1 MTKILI
7 ENSTKKRFA
16 SHFTVLDNFS
26 PTNEHVLVFK
36 DFEDSLN
43 FTVLKYERNQE
54 GEILQGWTLE
64 EVNEE
69 VFKKEHAPHA
79 DWDKTTLS
87 EYDKKFQDWRSSTLM
102 QKLEQLG
109 EDEL

>member
-1 MTKILI
+1 MTKTLI

-36 DFEDSLN
+36 DFEDSPN

-54 GEILQGWTLE
+54 GEILQGWTLG

-69 VFKKEHAPHA
+69 EFKKTHAPHA
-79 DWDKTTLS
+79 NWDNTSIK
-87 EYDKKFQDWRSSTLM
+87 EYDKKWQDWRSSNLM
-102 QKLEQLG
+102 EKLEQAQEG
-109 EDEL
+109 EL